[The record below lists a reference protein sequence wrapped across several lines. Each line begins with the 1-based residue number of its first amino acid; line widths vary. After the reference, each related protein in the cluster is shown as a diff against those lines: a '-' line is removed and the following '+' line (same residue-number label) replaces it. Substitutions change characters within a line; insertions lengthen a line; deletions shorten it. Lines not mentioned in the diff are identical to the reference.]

1 MSKSLFEKTRS
12 LLISLPWQTAQGKDA
27 KSARVTAKPRKPMTD
42 VAKKTVEAP
51 KAVVAKA
58 KVIPAPKPRVIK
70 KAVKPAAPVEKPA
83 APEIVPGIKEN
94 HSVAKSAKEEVND
107 NEEFPVTK
115 KVKREEWDDLDTPE
129 MGDPS
134 MMAEY
139 AVEIFEY
146 MKVLEVSFGVFL
158 FSFVFGN

>member
-1 MSKSLFEKTRS
+1 
-12 LLISLPWQTAQGKDA
+12 
-27 KSARVTAKPRKPMTD
+27 MTD
-42 VAKKTVEAP
+42 AVKKTVEAP

-58 KVIPAPKPRVIK
+58 KVIPAPKPRVMK
-70 KAVKPAAPVEKPA
+70 KAVKPAAPVEKA
-83 APEIVPGIKEN
+83 VPEVVPGIKAN
-94 HSVAKSAKEEVND
+94 RSVSKPAQEEVND
-107 NEEFPVTK
+107 KEELPVSK

-146 MKVLEVSFGVFL
+146 MKVLEVSLPVFFIYWL
-158 FSFVFGN
+158 RKLKIRASRTIKRFKRCPIPTTWTTKRNSNGKCERFLLTG

>member
-1 MSKSLFEKTRS
+1 
-12 LLISLPWQTAQGKDA
+12 
-27 KSARVTAKPRKPMTD
+27 MTD
-42 VAKKTVEAP
+42 AVKKSVEAP
-51 KAVVAKA
+51 KPVVAKA
-58 KVIPAPKPRVIK
+58 KVIPAPKPRVTK

-83 APEIVPGIKEN
+83 PEIVPGIKEN
-94 HSVAKSAKEEVND
+94 RSVSKPAQEEVND
-107 NEEFPVTK
+107 KEELPVSK

-146 MKVLEVSFGVFL
+146 MKVLEVSFSQCFY
-158 FSFVFGN
+158 FVLGGASETKITRVVARFKGSNDAQS